1 MRNNNELMSF
11 VTDTHA
17 VIWHMMD
24 SSRLSPKAQAHF
36 QEADRGDAVIYV
48 SAMTPIEMTYLV
60 EKGKIPQSVPDQ
72 FHATVKDTNKDS
84 YRISEISYELTRI
97 FRDVPASLIPELP
110 DRVIAA
116 TAFHLNLPL
125 ITKDKRIHEWK
136 GITSIW

>member
-1 MRNNNELMSF
+1 MKNSNELASF
-11 VTDTHA
+11 VADTHA

-24 SSRLSPKAQAHF
+24 SSRLSAEARRRF
-36 QEADRGDAVIYV
+36 QDADRGEAVIYV

-60 EKGKIPQSVPDQ
+60 ERGKIPETVPLQ
-72 FHATVKDTNKDS
+72 FHATVEDTGKDS

-97 FRDVPASLIPELP
+97 FREVPASLIPELP

-125 ITKDKRIHEWK
+125 ITKDRRIHDWK
-136 GITSIW
+136 GIASIW